1 MLRSD
6 LSDYSDTYI
15 VVTGKIT
22 VVKRLFTIADF
33 VASNNTQAVATAT
46 NIANTNNVINEKL
59 AFKNSAPFISSVSK
73 INNVLIDNVED
84 LDVVM
89 AMYNLTEYIKNY
101 SKTTGSLW
109 NFYRDESN
117 IGVNNGINY
126 SIRD

>member
-1 MLRSD
+1 M
-6 LSDYSDTYI
+6 
-15 VVTGKIT
+15 
-22 VVKRLFTIADF
+22 
-33 VASNNTQAVATAT
+33 
-46 NIANTNNVINEKL
+46 

-89 AMYNLTEYIKNY
+89 ALYNLTEYIKNY

>member
-1 MLRSD
+1 M
-6 LSDYSDTYI
+6 
-15 VVTGKIT
+15 
-22 VVKRLFTIADF
+22 
-33 VASNNTQAVATAT
+33 
-46 NIANTNNVINEKL
+46 

>member
-1 MLRSD
+1 M
-6 LSDYSDTYI
+6 
-15 VVTGKIT
+15 
-22 VVKRLFTIADF
+22 
-33 VASNNTQAVATAT
+33 
-46 NIANTNNVINEKL
+46 
-59 AFKNSAPFISSVSK
+59 AFKNSAPFISSVSE

>member
-6 LSDYSDTYI
+6 LCDYSDAYI
-15 VVTGKIT
+15 VVTGEIT
-22 VVKRLFTIADF
+22 VVKRVFTAADF
-33 VASNNTQAVATAT
+33 VALNNNWAIVAAI
-46 NIANTNNVINEKL
+46 NIANTNNAIGGKL

-73 INNVLIDNVED
+73 TNNVLIDNVED

-89 AMYNLTEYIKNY
+89 SMYNLTEYIKNY
-101 SKTTGSLW
+101 SNTTGSLW

-117 IGVNNGINY
+117 IGVNNGINH

>member
-1 MLRSD
+1 MDNVSRFTTKKWIEVNDQSGSADDRYKTSKQIRFKTPMLRSD

-59 AFKNSAPFISSVSK
+59 AFKNSAPFISCVSK
-73 INNVLIDNVED
+73 INNVLINNTDD
-84 LDVVM
+84 LDVVC
-89 AMYNLTEYIKNY
+89 LCTI
-101 SKTTGSLW
+101 
-109 NFYRDESN
+109 
-117 IGVNNGINY
+117 
-126 SIRD
+126 

>member
-1 MLRSD
+1 M
-6 LSDYSDTYI
+6 
-15 VVTGKIT
+15 
-22 VVKRLFTIADF
+22 
-33 VASNNTQAVATAT
+33 
-46 NIANTNNVINEKL
+46 

-89 AMYNLTEYIKNY
+89 ALYNLTEYIKNY

-126 SIRD
+126 FIRD

>member
-6 LSDYSDTYI
+6 LCDYSDAYI
-15 VVTGKIT
+15 VVTGEIT
-22 VVKRLFTIADF
+22 VVKRVFTAADF
-33 VASNNTQAVATAT
+33 VALNNNWAIVAAI
-46 NIANTNNVINEKL
+46 NIANTNNVIGGKL

>member
-1 MLRSD
+1 M
-6 LSDYSDTYI
+6 
-15 VVTGKIT
+15 
-22 VVKRLFTIADF
+22 
-33 VASNNTQAVATAT
+33 
-46 NIANTNNVINEKL
+46 

-109 NFYRDESN
+109 TFYRDESN

>member
-59 AFKNSAPFISSVSK
+59 AFKNSAPFISCVSK
-73 INNVLIDNVED
+73 INNVLINNTDD
-84 LDVVM
+84 LDVIC
-89 AMYNLTEYIKNY
+89 LCTI
-101 SKTTGSLW
+101 
-109 NFYRDESN
+109 
-117 IGVNNGINY
+117 
-126 SIRD
+126 

>member
-1 MLRSD
+1 M
-6 LSDYSDTYI
+6 
-15 VVTGKIT
+15 
-22 VVKRLFTIADF
+22 
-33 VASNNTQAVATAT
+33 
-46 NIANTNNVINEKL
+46 

-109 NFYRDESN
+109 DFYRDESN

>member
-1 MLRSD
+1 M
-6 LSDYSDTYI
+6 
-15 VVTGKIT
+15 
-22 VVKRLFTIADF
+22 
-33 VASNNTQAVATAT
+33 
-46 NIANTNNVINEKL
+46 

-73 INNVLIDNVED
+73 INIVLIDNVED

>member
-1 MLRSD
+1 M
-6 LSDYSDTYI
+6 
-15 VVTGKIT
+15 
-22 VVKRLFTIADF
+22 
-33 VASNNTQAVATAT
+33 
-46 NIANTNNVINEKL
+46 

-73 INNVLIDNVED
+73 INNVLIDNAED

>member
-1 MLRSD
+1 M
-6 LSDYSDTYI
+6 
-15 VVTGKIT
+15 
-22 VVKRLFTIADF
+22 
-33 VASNNTQAVATAT
+33 
-46 NIANTNNVINEKL
+46 

-109 NFYRDESN
+109 NFYRDASN